1 MKKHFSL
8 LLAVALLLSV
18 LAIPGLFSFQ
28 AYAEET
34 DESGDV
40 TTGEESEGNQYCT
53 WDVVRFFGENRTET
67 AFKIADAMLMLQ
79 KLESFDSIIIASGY
93 NFADALTGSYLASAE
108 NAPILLYYGEAS
120 IAQNVDYITEN
131 LAPEGKVYILGGTA
145 AVSQDMEDA
154 LAGFHVERIWGETR
168 IETNLAI
175 LDKVGVTDQEILIT
189 TGWNYADALAA
200 SATGLPI
207 LIINPYTDELT
218 IDQLVFLL
226 ELEGDNQLTIL
237 GGENAVSANIENHLK
252 YYGEVDRVYG
262 ETREETAVEIA
273 KRYFSSPD
281 KICLAYSRDFPDA
294 LCGGALAHSVGAPL
308 LLTNVGHEDVVAGYV
323 ADAGITQGYIMGGT
337 ARVSDSSVKKI
348 FAITADGTFPSL

>member
-189 TGWNYADALAA
+189 TGWNYADALAYQMEYLA
-200 SATGLPI
+200 
-207 LIINPYTDELT
+207 
-218 IDQLVFLL
+218 QL
-226 ELEGDNQLTIL
+226 E
-237 GGENAVSANIENHLK
+237 S
-252 YYGEVDRVYG
+252 
-262 ETREETAVEIA
+262 AVENSVNKDA
-273 KRYFSSPD
+273 ALRRVEEQRHAQLP
-281 KICLAYSRDFPDA
+281 AYCAQCGCRLDDA
-294 LCGGALAHSVGAPL
+294 G
-308 LLTNVGHEDVVAGYV
+308 DVAGV
-323 ADAGITQGYIMGGT
+323 AEDDK
-337 ARVSDSSVKKI
+337 ARARGDRS
-348 FAITADGTFPSL
+348 A